1 MASSEGDCE
10 NFGSLAGACDLWKA
24 GAELRVV
31 KGCFRGKCCVD
42 SAMRGGIP
50 VSPHKVNM

>member
-31 KGCFRGKCCVD
+31 LSCFRGKCCVD
-42 SAMRGGIP
+42 SAMRGGDT
-50 VSPHKVNM
+50 SFPHKVNM